1 MSRRQGSIRE
11 RAKGS
16 YEVRYPLGTDPATG
30 RRRSATVTVK
40 GTLKDAERELRRLLR
55 ALDTGQLVDPSKLC
69 VRDWLNLWL
78 RSIRDEIAPRSYE
91 RYGSIVRHHILP
103 ALGNH
108 RLAKLVPVHIQEFY
122 ASLAEGGRRD
132 GQPGALAPQTRR
144 QIHRVLSE
152 ALVRAV
158 EQQIVAR
165 NVCDVFKRRLPR
177 VERKQFAVLST
188 AQSQQLLSAAKPTPL
203 YWPVLL
209 AITTGMRRNE
219 ILAVRWRN
227 LDLGRGVV
235 RIVEALEQT
244 SDGIRFKP
252 PKSGEPRSVTLPR
265 FAVEELR
272 RRKREQAEGLLLLGV
287 RQDGDTLVCARSD
300 GEGTT
305 PLGMS
310 NAWFKFVRSM
320 PADFPRIRFHDLRHS
335 HATQLLLAGVH
346 ANVVQERLGHS
357 TVKLTMDLYSH
368 VIPSMQE
375 EAAAKIDLAF
385 QTLQ

>member
-16 YEVRYPLGTDPATG
+16 YEVRYPLGSDPATG

-40 GTLKDAERELRRLLR
+40 GALKDAEKELRRLLR
-55 ALDTGQLVDPSKLC
+55 ALDTGEHVDPSKLC

-108 RLAKLVPVHIQEFY
+108 RLAKLAPVHIQEFY

-158 EQQIVAR
+158 EQQVVAR

-188 AQSQQLLSAAKPTPL
+188 AQSQQLLSATKPTAL

-252 PKSGEPRSVTLPR
+252 PKSGEPRSVTL
-265 FAVEELR
+265 L
-272 RRKREQAEGLLLLGV
+272 
-287 RQDGDTLVCARSD
+287 
-300 GEGTT
+300 
-305 PLGMS
+305 
-310 NAWFKFVRSM
+310 
-320 PADFPRIRFHDLRHS
+320 
-335 HATQLLLAGVH
+335 
-346 ANVVQERLGHS
+346 
-357 TVKLTMDLYSH
+357 
-368 VIPSMQE
+368 
-375 EAAAKIDLAF
+375 
-385 QTLQ
+385 